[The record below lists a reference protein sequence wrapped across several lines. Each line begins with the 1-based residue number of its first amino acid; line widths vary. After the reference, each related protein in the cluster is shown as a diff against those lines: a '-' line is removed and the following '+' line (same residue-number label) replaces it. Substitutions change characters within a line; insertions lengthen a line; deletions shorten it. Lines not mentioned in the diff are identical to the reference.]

1 MPNTHSKRRRRKN
14 ADWYIGKIVLLI
26 SIIIAGIFA
35 WSVLSLNMLPLK
47 YAVLFVAVLLVL
59 VILVALL
66 TWNPRHRAAFIVGLV
81 FSLIVCIVL
90 IIGTVYVSK
99 TKSTAK
105 NVTTVGKEVAAVSV
119 YVRADD
125 TSDYDSVA
133 AQYTHGILSV
143 QDRVNTDK
151 ALGILGEEYGAE
163 ISTKEFSELAQLA
176 DGLLNSEVDAVVMNR
191 AYISVLKEM
200 EGYKDIEDKIKEVKV
215 INVEQEVK
223 EPSDSTADDL
233 ISDSEGKTFTV
244 FISGIDTRGTE
255 MIESSRSDVNII
267 ATINTETKQ
276 VLLLS
281 TPRDY
286 YIPLSISNGAKDKL
300 THAGIY
306 GVDVCMDTLE
316 MLYGVNI
323 DYYFRVNFSGFEE
336 IINSLGGVNVY
347 SEQSFSTEHYSYTEG
362 YNYMDGA
369 KALEFVRE
377 RYSFADGDFQRGRNQ
392 LALIQGVLD
401 KMISADMLMNY
412 NSVLDAVEGSFE
424 TSIPYDVLSKIVR
437 DQLSGGGSWNIV
449 SYSVSG
455 AGDMQSTYSAGYA
468 SVVIPDESTVSTAK
482 ELINQVYN
490 GETISKPE

>member
-14 ADWYIGKIVLLI
+14 ADWYVGKIVLLI

-35 WSVLSLNMLPLK
+35 WSVMSLNMLPLK
-47 YAVLFVAVLLVL
+47 YAVLFVAVILVL

-151 ALGILGEEYGAE
+151 ALGILGEEYGAK

-323 DYYFRVNFSGFEE
+323 DYFFRVNFSGFEE

-468 SVVIPDESTVSTAK
+468 SVVIPDR
-482 ELINQVYN
+482 INCKHGKRAYKSGV
-490 GETISKPE
+490 

>member
-1 MPNTHSKRRRRKN
+1 MWVRGLCMPNTHSKRRRRKN

-176 DGLLNSEVDAVVMNR
+176 DVLLNSEVDAVVMNR
-191 AYISVLKEM
+191 AYISAVS
-200 EGYKDIEDKIKEVKV
+200 Y
-215 INVEQEVK
+215 
-223 EPSDSTADDL
+223 TH
-233 ISDSEGKTFTV
+233 
-244 FISGIDTRGTE
+244 
-255 MIESSRSDVNII
+255 
-267 ATINTETKQ
+267 
-276 VLLLS
+276 LLL
-281 TPRDY
+281 Y
-286 YIPLSISNGAKDKL
+286 L
-300 THAGIY
+300 T
-306 GVDVCMDTLE
+306 
-316 MLYGVNI
+316 
-323 DYYFRVNFSGFEE
+323 R
-336 IINSLGGVNVY
+336 
-347 SEQSFSTEHYSYTEG
+347 SEY
-362 YNYMDGA
+362 
-369 KALEFVRE
+369 
-377 RYSFADGDFQRGRNQ
+377 
-392 LALIQGVLD
+392 LI
-401 KMISADMLMNY
+401 
-412 NSVLDAVEGSFE
+412 
-424 TSIPYDVLSKIVR
+424 
-437 DQLSGGGSWNIV
+437 
-449 SYSVSG
+449 
-455 AGDMQSTYSAGYA
+455 
-468 SVVIPDESTVSTAK
+468 
-482 ELINQVYN
+482 
-490 GETISKPE
+490 

>member
-151 ALGILGEEYGAE
+151 ALGILGEEYGAK